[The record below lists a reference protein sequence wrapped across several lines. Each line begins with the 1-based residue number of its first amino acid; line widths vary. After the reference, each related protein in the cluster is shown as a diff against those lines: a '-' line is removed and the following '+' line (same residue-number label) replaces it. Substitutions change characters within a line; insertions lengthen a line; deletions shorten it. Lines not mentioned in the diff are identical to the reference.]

1 MARESSEPRAAACEE
16 AFDPAQEANGVAFLL
31 ASAAFLALAEAHMR
45 REGAAG
51 LALMDE
57 IEGQIDEAL
66 TSFVDENTYEVARP
80 DILLHAARK
89 VRALL
94 DVGRLMVP
102 ETRPLQ

>member
-1 MARESSEPRAAACEE
+1 MVKEFSSSREVSREE
-16 AFDPAQEANGVAFLL
+16 VSDPEQDANGVAFLL
-31 ASAAFLALAEAHMR
+31 ASAAFLALAEVHMR
-45 REGAAG
+45 RDGAAG
-51 LALMDE
+51 LAVMDE

-66 TSFVDENTYEVARP
+66 TSFADENTYEVARP